1 MTIIASSCCST
12 VLKREIDTFCISK
25 QHDSH
30 VVYHSIIFGT
40 LFKILWL
47 WPAYIATTVVCN
59 SWYASIAEQTAWVF
73 QKDAERTLAERRG
86 IAIPQGNI
94 LISQKGRGVIG
105 GISEAVYRSLFLLF
119 SLLLSIGL
127 EWFPR
132 GGVYLQYFL
141 IFPRQ
146 MKVYLCVNFG

>member
-1 MTIIASSCCST
+1 
-12 VLKREIDTFCISK
+12 
-25 QHDSH
+25 
-30 VVYHSIIFGT
+30 
-40 LFKILWL
+40 
-47 WPAYIATTVVCN
+47 
-59 SWYASIAEQTAWVF
+59 
-73 QKDAERTLAERRG
+73 LAERRG